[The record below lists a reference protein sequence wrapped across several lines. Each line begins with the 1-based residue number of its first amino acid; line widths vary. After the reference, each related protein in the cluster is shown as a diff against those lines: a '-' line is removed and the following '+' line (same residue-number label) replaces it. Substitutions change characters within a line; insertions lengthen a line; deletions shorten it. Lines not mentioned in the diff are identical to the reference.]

1 MAPPHES
8 VQKEPLDADVEMI
21 ENAKDASG
29 PELPPLLQGL
39 AEDEIKTVEKKMIRK
54 VDWRMLPLIIL
65 MYILNYLDRNNIAAA
80 RLAGLEDDLHLTGS
94 QYQTAVS
101 ILFVGYVLMQVPSNL
116 FLKSIGKPAIYLPTA
131 MGLWG
136 VVSGCTGAVHGFG
149 GLIAC
154 RVLVGIL
161 EAAYWPGCMFYLSSW
176 YTRKELGGRMAIL
189 FMGSLL
195 SGAFSGLIAAGILD
209 GMAGVMGLPSW
220 RWLFIL
226 EGVATVVVAIVA
238 VFCLPNLP
246 NTTSWLSEQER
257 QLALWRLEQDIG
269 EDDQAQSEDES
280 LLRGFKLALTDVK
293 VYVVALILICIASS
307 ASVLNFFP
315 TVVETLGYGSTETLL
330 LTAPPYI
337 LCMITAYLVSWS
349 SDRAGER
356 YFHVTAPLY
365 VAIVAF
371 ILAASTTATT
381 PRYIAMVL
389 MIPGFWSSWSLVFA
403 WTSSSIP
410 RPASKRAAALAM
422 VNAVAN
428 SANIFGSFMY
438 PKSQAPRYVI
448 AMSVNTATALV
459 AIVAATVLRFILARQ
474 NKAAGAGGA
483 RYLL

>member
-1 MAPPHES
+1 MAPPHEN

-21 ENAKDASG
+21 ENAKDTSG

-65 MYILNYLDRNNIAAA
+65 MYILVRAAIPLSVSAVSSQSQNYLDRNNIAAA

-101 ILFVGYVLMQVPSNL
+101 ILFVGYVLMQ
-116 FLKSIGKPAIYLPTA
+116 
-131 MGLWG
+131 
-136 VVSGCTGAVHGFG
+136 
-149 GLIAC
+149 
-154 RVLVGIL
+154 
-161 EAAYWPGCMFYLSSW
+161 GCMFYLSSW

-293 VYVVALILICIASS
+293 VYVVALILTCIASS

-356 YFHVTAPLY
+356 YFYVTAPLY

-438 PKSQAPRYVI
+438 PKSQAPRYGRLGLLAPRVE
-448 AMSVNTATALV
+448 ARVKRLMSAGSYRDVGEYGYRVGCDRGGDGAALYSGATE
-459 AIVAATVLRFILARQ
+459 
-474 NKAAGAGGA
+474 
-483 RYLL
+483 

>member
-21 ENAKDASG
+21 ENAKDTSG

-101 ILFVGYVLMQVPSNL
+101 ILFVGYVLMQ
-116 FLKSIGKPAIYLPTA
+116 G
-131 MGLWG
+131 
-136 VVSGCTGAVHGFG
+136 
-149 GLIAC
+149 
-154 RVLVGIL
+154 
-161 EAAYWPGCMFYLSSW
+161 
-176 YTRKELGGRMAIL
+176 
-189 FMGSLL
+189 
-195 SGAFSGLIAAGILD
+195 
-209 GMAGVMGLPSW
+209 
-220 RWLFIL
+220 
-226 EGVATVVVAIVA
+226 
-238 VFCLPNLP
+238 LPNLP

-438 PKSQAPRYVI
+438 PKSQAPRYGELGLL
-448 AMSVNTATALV
+448 APPAL
-459 AIVAATVLRFILARQ
+459 RE
-474 NKAAGAGGA
+474 
-483 RYLL
+483 